1 MANTI
6 YYFTCSLMVALGVGL
21 IYLFTLKILKC
32 FEKGVRLNWLMFIAH
47 ITVMVLLVFAQI
59 FVLVTNKLVVTTYVY
74 NFVYTILC
82 IMVCCIIVS

>member
-47 ITVMVLLVFAQI
+47 ITVMVLLVFA
-59 FVLVTNKLVVTTYVY
+59 
-74 NFVYTILC
+74 
-82 IMVCCIIVS
+82 